1 MTTFVGIL
9 LIFVCFLLVFIVLL
23 QKGRGGGLSGAF
35 GGAGGHS
42 AFGSKTGDVFT
53 WITGGLVLLFIA
65 LSVVANWVFV
75 PEKFKGTEPAAV
87 KAPAESGAT
96 TTAPATT
103 KPAKQAPAKS

>member
-1 MTTFVGIL
+1 MTTLVGIL
-9 LIFVCFLLVFIVLL
+9 LILVCFLLIFIVLL

-65 LSVVANWVFV
+65 LAVVANWVFV
-75 PEKFKGTEPAAV
+75 PEQFETKPAEV
-87 KAPAESGAT
+87 KAPAEK
-96 TTAPATT
+96 APATT
-103 KPAKQAPAKS
+103 QPQQAPAQK

>member
-9 LIFVCFLLVFIVLL
+9 LIIVCFLLIFIVLL

-53 WITGGLVLLFIA
+53 WITSGLVLLFILLA
-65 LSVVANWVFV
+65 VIANWVFV
-75 PEKFKGTEPAAV
+75 PEKFQGAPEPAEV
-87 KAPAESGAT
+87 STPAEPAET
-96 TTAPATT
+96 TTQPQETPAQ
-103 KPAKQAPAKS
+103 K